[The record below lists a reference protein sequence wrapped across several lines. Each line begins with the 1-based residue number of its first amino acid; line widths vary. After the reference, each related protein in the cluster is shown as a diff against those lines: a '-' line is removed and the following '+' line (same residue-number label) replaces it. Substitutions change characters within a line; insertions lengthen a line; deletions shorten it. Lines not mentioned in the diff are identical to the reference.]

1 MLQKQCKCGKAMTI
15 RLRTVIYQNK
25 VEIENV
31 PIYSCSS
38 CSRSE
43 VFPEVKPELT
53 GLIGTLGSKPGKQQM
68 QFEDISEI
76 AHLMV
81 KVTEKKRAA
90 DPVEMIIDERINELL
105 DLLLLA
111 QSLEDEAWIADLRKR
126 LSQIASRSLTA
137 RDF

>member
-1 MLQKQCKCGKAMTI
+1 MQKQCKCGAAMSI

-31 PIYSCSS
+31 PIFSCES

-53 GLIGTLGSKPGKQQM
+53 GLIGTLGGTPEKQQLL
-68 QFEDISEI
+68 FNEVSEI
-76 AHLMV
+76 AHLMM
-81 KVTEKKRAA
+81 KATEKNRAA
-90 DPVEMIIDERINELL
+90 DSVEMIIDERINELL

-111 QSLEDEAWIADLRKR
+111 QSLCDEPWSEDLRKR
-126 LSQIASRSLTA
+126 LSQIAKHSLTVQ
-137 RDF
+137 DF

>member
-1 MLQKQCKCGKAMTI
+1 LLQKQCKCGKAMTI